1 MSGRTDVEEAVK
13 AADAALEH
21 ARNLPPGP
29 DRSAAIKEAGKLRTA
44 AERLKRH
51 AISTRGRRPEA
62 IRRLVELGLKAKA
75 K

>member
-29 DRSAAIKEAGKLRTA
+29 GRSAAIKEAGKLRNA
-44 AERLKRH
+44 AERLKRQ
-51 AISTRGRRPEA
+51 AM
-62 IRRLVELGLKAKA
+62 AKA
-75 K
+75 EK